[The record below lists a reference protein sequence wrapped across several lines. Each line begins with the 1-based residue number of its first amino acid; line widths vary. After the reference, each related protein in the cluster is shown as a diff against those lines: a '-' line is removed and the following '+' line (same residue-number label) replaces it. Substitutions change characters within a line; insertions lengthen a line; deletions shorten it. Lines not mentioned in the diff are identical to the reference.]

1 MFSAL
6 RPSLPALLRFA
17 RTPSIGRSIVALLA
31 GAMLLLLAVNLA
43 TFVMIQRTAAFNDQ
57 VERSHQVRR
66 VARSLLLSLVDA
78 ETGQRGF
85 LLSGR
90 PEFLEPYSKAEITVR
105 EEMEELERFAASDP
119 WLEEPVALMLDAVGD
134 KLAELER
141 TVALSRTGRTGEA
154 LDMVRSGEGQALM
167 ESIRARMAAID
178 EIENQRLE
186 GRTRQSELGSRLTL
200 AANAL
205 GGMLVLV
212 LAGIIAWLV
221 RRYVA
226 EIQTARDAL
235 DRMNAG
241 LEAQVRDRTAELTR
255 ARDRAEAMLREVNH
269 RVGNSL
275 QLVSS
280 FMSLQLRHLADEGAR
295 AALKESQARIEAVAH
310 VHRRLYTSDD
320 MSSVAT
326 DEYLEGLI
334 AELGKSLAP
343 GAGSPTLTLKAAPLN
358 VSTDQAVS
366 IGVIVTELVT
376 NAVKYA
382 YEPGKGGEIR
392 VILEPEA
399 PGGRA
404 LLTVEDDGPGLGGGK
419 PRGTGLGGKIV
430 SAMASGLRTRVE
442 YDTDHAGVRARLAFD
457 LQPVAR

>member
-31 GAMLLLLAVNLA
+31 GAILLLLAVNMA

-57 VERSHQVRR
+57 VERSQQVRR
-66 VARSLLLSLVDA
+66 AAGNLLLSLVDA
-78 ETGQRGF
+78 ETSQRGY
-85 LLSGR
+85 LLSGS
-90 PEFLEPYSKAEITVR
+90 PEFLVPYNRAEITVPAQ
-105 EEMEELERFAASDP
+105 MDELERLAAGDP
-119 WLEEPVALMLDAVGD
+119 QLEAHVAAMLEAVRD
-134 KLAELER
+134 KLAELDR
-141 TVALSRTGRTGEA
+141 SVALSRTGRTGEA
-154 LDMVRSGEGQALM
+154 VQMVRSGSGRALM
-167 ESIRARMAAID
+167 ESIRERMAT
-178 EIENQRLE
+178 IEEVENERFTV
-186 GRTRQSELGSRLTL
+186 RTRQSELGLTL
-200 AANAL
+200 TLWANAL

-212 LAGIIAWLV
+212 LAGIMIWLV

-226 EIQTARDAL
+226 EIQTARDTL

-241 LEAQVRDRTAELTR
+241 LEGQVRDRTAELTR

-280 FMSLQLRHLADEGAR
+280 FMSLQLRHLADDGAR

-320 MSSVAT
+320 MSSVAM

-343 GAGSPTLTLKAAPLN
+343 GKGSPTLTLEAAPLS

-366 IGVIVTELVT
+366 LGVIVTELVT

-382 YEPGKGGEIR
+382 YGPGQAGEIR
-392 VILEPEA
+392 IILEP
-399 PGGRA
+399 GSKGRA
-404 LLTVEDDGPGLGGGK
+404 RLTVEDDGPGLGDGK
-419 PRGTGLGGKIV
+419 PRGTGLGGRIV
-430 SAMASGLRTRVE
+430 SAMASGLRSKVE
-442 YDTDHAGVRARLAFD
+442 YDPDHPGVRARLAFD
-457 LQPVAR
+457 LQP